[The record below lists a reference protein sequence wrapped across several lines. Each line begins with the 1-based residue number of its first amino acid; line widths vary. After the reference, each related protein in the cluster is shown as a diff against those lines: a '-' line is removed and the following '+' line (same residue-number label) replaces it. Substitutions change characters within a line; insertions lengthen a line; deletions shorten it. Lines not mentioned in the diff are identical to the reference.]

1 MAAPLDATAVSRVI
15 DHINKN
21 HAEAVDDWAQYYA
34 RLPASLAKTAT
45 LSTFTL
51 EKLTLSVTSPHGAKS
66 TVNIP
71 LNPPMKSVN
80 DCRERMAYMAIE
92 AMEGLGRS
100 RYQVKRWVPPG
111 FVGSIVCAAVSFG
124 YWAFFNGATQF
135 ARGGWVRENILRG
148 EAIAPTAELMRE
160 YHMQIFFLIFA
171 IHIAEGVW
179 IHRSRLGKHGV
190 KTGSVLWWKW
200 ALSTFWE
207 GFGSVVRFDGEVRR
221 LKEEEAAKQ
230 GKIH

>member
-1 MAAPLDATAVSRVI
+1 MAAPLDAAAVSRVI

-135 ARGGWVRENILRG
+135 ARGGWL
-148 EAIAPTAELMRE
+148 RE
-160 YHMQIFFLIFA
+160 YVPSYGIYITANGLEISFA
-171 IHIAEGVW
+171 ERPSHLL
-179 IHRSRLGKHGV
+179 RSSC
-190 KTGSVLWWKW
+190 GSTTCKY
-200 ALSTFWE
+200 S
-207 GFGSVVRFDGEVRR
+207 S
-221 LKEEEAAKQ
+221 
-230 GKIH
+230 